1 MENENKFGL
10 EDIAI
15 FLDGETLHV
24 IGPNHEEIP
33 VSLYELADHV
43 FEPQIIDNPSLVPDV
58 IKGLKNVVEYME
70 HKLSARK
77 LQ

>member
-1 MENENKFGL
+1 MTNENKFTL
-10 EDIAI
+10 KDISI
-15 FLDGETLHV
+15 FLGGETLHV

-43 FEPQIIDNPSLVPDV
+43 FEPQIIDNPSLIPDV

-70 HKLSARK
+70 HKFSVGT

>member
-1 MENENKFGL
+1 MTNENKFTL
-10 EDIAI
+10 KDISI

-43 FEPQIIDNPSLVPDV
+43 FEPQIIDDPSLIPNV
-58 IKGLKNVVEYME
+58 IKGLKNIVEYME

>member
-1 MENENKFGL
+1 MENGNEFKL
-10 EDIAI
+10 EDISI
-15 FLDGETLHV
+15 FLDGDTLHI

-43 FEPQIIDNPSLVPDV
+43 LEPQIIDNPSLIPNV

-70 HKLSARK
+70 HKLESRK
-77 LQ
+77 LH

>member
-1 MENENKFGL
+1 MTNENKFTL
-10 EDIAI
+10 KDISI

-43 FEPQIIDNPSLVPDV
+43 FEPQIIDNPSKIPDV

-70 HKLSARK
+70 HKFSVGT

>member
-1 MENENKFGL
+1 MENGSKFGL

-43 FEPQIIDNPSLVPDV
+43 FEPQIIDNPSLIPDV

-70 HKLSARK
+70 HKFSVGT

>member
-1 MENENKFGL
+1 MEKGSKFGL
-10 EDIAI
+10 KDVSI

-24 IGPNHEEIP
+24 IGPDHEEIP

-43 FEPQIIDNPSLVPDV
+43 FEPQIIDNPSLIPDV

-70 HKLSARK
+70 HKFSVGT

>member
-1 MENENKFGL
+1 MENGNNFRL

-15 FLDGETLHV
+15 FLNGETLHV

-43 FEPQIIDNPSLVPDV
+43 FEPQIIDNPSLIPDV
-58 IKGLKNVVEYME
+58 IKGLKNIVEYME
-70 HKLSARK
+70 HKLSSRK

>member
-1 MENENKFGL
+1 MKNKFRL
-10 EDIAI
+10 EDLSI

-43 FEPQIIDNPSLVPDV
+43 FEPQIIDHPSKISDV

>member
-1 MENENKFGL
+1 MKNKFRL
-10 EDIAI
+10 EDLSI

-43 FEPQIIDNPSLVPDV
+43 FEPQIIDNPSKISDV

>member
-1 MENENKFGL
+1 MTNENKFTL
-10 EDIAI
+10 KDISI

-43 FEPQIIDNPSLVPDV
+43 FEPQIIDNPSLIPDV

-70 HKLSARK
+70 HKFSVGT

>member
-1 MENENKFGL
+1 MTNENKFTL
-10 EDIAI
+10 KDISI

-43 FEPQIIDNPSLVPDV
+43 FEPQIIDNPSLIPDV

-70 HKLSARK
+70 HKFSVRT

>member
-1 MENENKFGL
+1 MKNKFRL
-10 EDIAI
+10 EDLSI

-43 FEPQIIDNPSLVPDV
+43 FEPQIIDNPSLIPNV

-70 HKLSARK
+70 HKFSVGT

>member
-1 MENENKFGL
+1 MKNKFTL
-10 EDIAI
+10 EDLSI

-43 FEPQIIDNPSLVPDV
+43 FEPQIIDNPSKISDV

>member
-1 MENENKFGL
+1 METGNEFKL
-10 EDIAI
+10 ADISI
-15 FLDGETLHV
+15 FLDGDTLHI

-43 FEPQIIDNPSLVPDV
+43 LEPQIIDNPSLIPNV

-70 HKLSARK
+70 HKLEARK
-77 LQ
+77 LH